1 MQGSPEAR
9 PVGTAVGGEA
19 QHAAWR
25 GPERR
30 RPASGILRVAAVGDF
45 HCGVGDVGA
54 FRELFSDANVKADVL
69 VLAGDMTRR
78 GELAEFKVVAGEL
91 ADVKIPIVGVL
102 GNHDYEANQVA
113 EGSAEL
119 ASRGIHLL
127 DGDGFQLL
135 EHVGFAGV
143 KGFMGGF
150 GRGTLTSFGEPE
162 TKAFVG
168 TTIAQVQALELAL
181 RRLATPI
188 RIAVTHYAPILATC
202 LGEPEMIHPYL
213 GTDRLAEPL
222 DRYGCTVAFHGHAHS
237 GTPSGHTT
245 GGVPVFNVSLP
256 LLRREDPKR
265 SFLVYEIPL
274 PPVVPT
280 SPTSPTSS
288 APPAPPTDGADR
300 GSDSSVGGS
309 ERRARRGETR
319 DRHPEG

>member
-1 MQGSPEAR
+1 MPPAGSAELHPA
-9 PVGTAVGGEA
+9 G
-19 QHAAWR
+19 WR

-30 RPASGILRVAAVGDF
+30 RPASGVLRIAAVGDF
-45 HCGVGDVGA
+45 HCGIADVGA
-54 FRELFSDANVKADVL
+54 FREIFAEASVQADVL

-78 GELAEFKVVAGEL
+78 GDLAEFKVVAGEL
-91 ADVKIPIVGVL
+91 ADVKIPVVGVL
-102 GNHDYEANQVA
+102 GNHDYESNQVT

-119 ASRGIHLL
+119 RSRGIHLL

-135 EHVGFAGV
+135 EQVGFAGV

-168 TTIAQVQALELAL
+168 ATLAQVQALELAL

-188 RIAVTHYAPILATC
+188 RIVVTHYAPILATV
-202 LGEPEMIHPYL
+202 LGEPEIIHPYL

-237 GTPSGHTT
+237 GTLTGKTT

-256 LLRREDPKR
+256 LLRREDPPR
-265 SFLVYEIPL
+265 SFFVYELPL
-274 PPVVPT
+274 PPISPGPPT
-280 SPTSPTSS
+280 
-288 APPAPPTDGADR
+288 PPAPTPG
-300 GSDSSVGGS
+300 
-309 ERRARRGETR
+309 
-319 DRHPEG
+319 

>member
-1 MQGSPEAR
+1 MR
-9 PVGTAVGGEA
+9 PAGDSRPRPAGW
-19 QHAAWR
+19 H

-30 RPASGILRVAAVGDF
+30 RPASGILRIAAVGDF
-45 HCGVGDVGA
+45 HCGVSDVGA
-54 FRELFSDANVKADVL
+54 FREIFAEAGVQADVL

-91 ADVKIPIVGVL
+91 ADVKIPVIGVL
-102 GNHDYEANQVA
+102 GNHDYEANQVT
-113 EGSAEL
+113 EGVAEL
-119 ASRGIHLL
+119 MSRGIHLL

-168 TTIAQVQALELAL
+168 ATLAQVQALELAL

-188 RIAVTHYAPILATC
+188 RIVVTHYAPIHATVV
-202 LGEPEMIHPYL
+202 GEPEIIHPYL

-237 GTPSGHTT
+237 GTFTGRTT

-265 SFLVYEIPL
+265 SFFVYEVQL
-274 PPVVPT
+274 PPV
-280 SPTSPTSS
+280 SS
-288 APPAPPTDGADR
+288 DQAPATPAATG
-300 GSDSSVGGS
+300 
-309 ERRARRGETR
+309 
-319 DRHPEG
+319 